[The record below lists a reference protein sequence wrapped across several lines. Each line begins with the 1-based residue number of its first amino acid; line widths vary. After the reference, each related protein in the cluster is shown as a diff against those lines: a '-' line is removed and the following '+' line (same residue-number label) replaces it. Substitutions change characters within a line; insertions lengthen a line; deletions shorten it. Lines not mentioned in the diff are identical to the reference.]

1 LISNEIIPTLI
12 ISNCF
17 NVPSVV
23 VVVVVAA
30 DDGGKIPNHLLSY
43 S

>member
-23 VVVVVAA
+23 VVVAA